1 MCAPLQ
7 AAAIWRGCKISAKQ
21 AFGDDFLGD
30 VFLVNGFSRAMG
42 DPHTEY
48 TCSRD
53 YHLFSKG
60 PKRILS
66 LDGGGVRGAISVA
79 FLKRIEELLDERMGR
94 EVRLGDWFDLVGGTS
109 TGAIIAGAVAL
120 GKRVDEVK
128 NFYLE
133 RAPKAFATR
142 WSVPYLQSKFDA
154 RALRIEIDDIVKK
167 TTLDSDE
174 LITGL
179 CIIAKRI
186 DTGSPWILANNPLS
200 KFWETSSKG
209 TLANKDYTLSALVR
223 ASTAAPTFFDPEIIA
238 ITREPSQEPVEAIE
252 KQLGELPLASRAWAR
267 VMTSSAM
274 TRLRAIYG
282 MISNKGPNKA
292 THGLFIDGGV
302 SPYNNPGMALLMLV
316 SLEQFGIRWDLG
328 TENLS
333 VISIGTGTFRTKL
346 SFNELGF
353 AGPLRLA
360 VQAMLSAIGDAQS
373 LALTQLQW
381 LGETSQPWEIN
392 SEIAGVEGNPPPG
405 GKWFRFQRYDVGLE
419 FEKLRHFGPHYLEAD
434 ATRLQQMD
442 RLDIIEELYDIGCKA
457 AKEQILPEHLFGK
470 PGGS

>member
-1 MCAPLQ
+1 MGVLRP
-7 AAAIWRGCKISAKQ
+7 
-21 AFGDDFLGD
+21 
-30 VFLVNGFSRAMG
+30 MG

-79 FLKRIEELLDERMGR
+79 FLKRIEQLLDERMGR
-94 EVRLGDWFDLVGGTS
+94 EVRLGDWFDLIGGTS
-109 TGAIIAGAVAL
+109 TGSIIAGALAL

-128 NFYLE
+128 DFYLE

-142 WSVPYLQSKFDA
+142 WSIPYLESKFDA
-154 RALRIEIDDIVKK
+154 RALRLEIDDIVKK
-167 TTLDSDE
+167 TTLESDD

-186 DTGSPWILANNPLS
+186 DSGSPWILANNPLS
-200 KFWETSSKG
+200 KFWDASSKG
-209 TLANKDYTLSALVR
+209 ILANKDYTLSALVR

-238 ITREPSQEPVEAIE
+238 ITKASSHEPVKEIE
-252 KQLGELPLASRAWAR
+252 KRLEELPLASRVWAR
-267 VMTSSAM
+267 LLTSSLM

-282 MISNKGPNKA
+282 MVSDKGPKKG

-316 SLEQFGIRWDLG
+316 TLQQFGICWDLG
-328 TENLS
+328 ANNLS
-333 VISIGTGTFRTKL
+333 IISVGTGWFRTKL

-353 AGPLRLA
+353 AGPLKLA
-360 VQAMLSAIGDAQS
+360 VQAMLSAIGDAQN
-373 LALTQLQW
+373 LALIQLQW
-381 LGETSQPWEIN
+381 LGQTSQPWEIN
-392 SEIAGVEGNPPPG
+392 SEIEGVEGNPPPG
-405 GKWFRFQRYDVGLE
+405 GEWFRFQRYDVSLE
-419 FEKLRHFGPHYLEAD
+419 LEKLRHFGLHYQEAD
-434 ATRLQQMD
+434 AIRLQQMD
-442 RLDIIEELYDIGCKA
+442 SLGIIKELYDIGYQA
-457 AKEQILPEHLFGK
+457 AKEQVLPEHLFGK
-470 PGGS
+470 QDGA